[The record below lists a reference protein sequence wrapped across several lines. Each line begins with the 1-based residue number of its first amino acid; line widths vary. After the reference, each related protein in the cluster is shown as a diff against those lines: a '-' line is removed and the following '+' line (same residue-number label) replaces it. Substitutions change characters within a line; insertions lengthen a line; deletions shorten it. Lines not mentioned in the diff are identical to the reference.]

1 MPFNTPEVGN
11 PMIEFKGVCFSY
23 DPGRPILS
31 NINLSIFEGETIAIL
46 GHNGS
51 GKSTLSRILVGIE
64 HATKGVVKHN
74 DEVVASPADWRTL
87 RLDIQYIFQDP
98 YLSLAPHMTVGQSIG
113 DGLEIRGEG
122 TSAERSKR
130 IGETLEMVGLK
141 ASDAQSYPAVFSGG
155 QRQRISLARAL
166 ILNPK
171 LIICDEIVSG
181 LDVSVQAQI
190 LNLLVELHR
199 NQGVGIVFVSH
210 DLRVVKYLCDR
221 ILVMHRGLVVETNTT
236 ENLFAHPQHEY
247 TQHLLSCVPAGLSS
261 TGI

>member
-1 MPFNTPEVGN
+1 MKPLLEATGIVKEFRGRGRSLDVVALDGVDISIMPGEIVG
-11 PMIEFKGVCFSY
+11 IV
-23 DPGRPILS
+23 
-31 NINLSIFEGETIAIL
+31 GES
-46 GHNGS
+46 GS

-130 IGETLEMVGLK
+130 IGENLEMVGLK